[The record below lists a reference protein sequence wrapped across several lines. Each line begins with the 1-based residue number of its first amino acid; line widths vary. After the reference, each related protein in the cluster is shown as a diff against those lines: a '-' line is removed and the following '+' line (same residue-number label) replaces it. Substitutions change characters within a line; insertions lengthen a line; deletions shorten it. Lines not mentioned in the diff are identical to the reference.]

1 MYSWSE
7 SRFFRGSGEGCSRT
21 FGGCSRTFG
30 SSRHFDT
37 LTAGRR
43 QRLGG
48 LTLVREGAAYI
59 YGKEIPGLGAICA
72 AEGFRGSYNPSST
85 LTAA

>member
-21 FGGCSRTFG
+21 FG

-37 LTAGRR
+37 L
-43 QRLGG
+43 
-48 LTLVREGAAYI
+48 
-59 YGKEIPGLGAICA
+59 PP
-72 AEGFRGSYNPSST
+72 AEDRDLEVSPSSGRVRRIY
-85 LTAA
+85 TAKKFLDWGLYAQLRDFVAVTILPPH